1 MGSLFRYGTYGINDA
16 YFNYPMIPYSVNLLL
31 GSLGS
36 HIFLNG
42 TMPICH
48 EYGIMGPMGSVIQM
62 NMWCNM
68 VKLLGF
74 LRWFG
79 LMWSSFFFRST
90 SLMRKIEETPHW
102 GFFFGIDYSLRSF
115 LGPPV
120 LWGLLIDFHDYIFNR
135 DQLWST
141 IICFFFLHHRG
152 DVDEVPSRHLI
163 IPSRNQPWQ
172 WNMAYDSYESRC
184 FSWFNGY
191 SNIIK
196 PWFNHHHL

>member
-1 MGSLFRYGTYGINDA
+1 MEQCQYAMNMGSWDPWDPLFRWICGVTWW
-16 YFNYPMIPYSVNLLL
+16 NYWDSWDDLV
-31 GSLGS
+31 SCEAR
-36 HIFLNG
+36 F
-42 TMPICH
+42 
-48 EYGIMGPMGSVIQM
+48 
-62 NMWCNM
+62 
-68 VKLLGF
+68 
-74 LRWFG
+74 
-79 LMWSSFFFRST
+79 FFFRST

-141 IICFFFLHHRG
+141 IFFFLHHRG